1 MECILYISGQGVL
14 QNFRKFLSVP
24 EV

>member
-1 MECILYISGQGVL
+1 MECIFNISGQGVL